1 MDTIQG
7 AYETKNLSNIGEFGV
22 KNIRKSTIT
31 FSTLL
36 MVSFLTP
43 STAFATSD
51 DDLDDFGFLE
61 SEVKKLFL
69 PLRMPKK
76 VQQSETDIVIIY
88 GPHGNGSG
96 FVVRDKK
103 RNRFLLVTAWHVMEQ
118 TLKKPEHMK
127 IEHETEEL
135 KIKEILTYSEKYDV
149 FIGVLEN
156 YTGRGLTFA
165 HSPNYNSN
173 EMYILG
179 FPHGR
184 FATHDGQG
192 IDLESTSYFKI
203 VTNTEKN
210 LKGGS
215 GSPILNNEGE
225 VIGIHQ
231 NGNSIHISGA
241 LKSEYF
247 KDLLFGTNTSKTEWE
262 QAGFVVIEKP
272 FKEAIKDIKI
282 PEYYEAL
289 YSPFSIEDN
298 LPRLKQ
304 IADNGS
310 PVAQLSLSLVL
321 DDIDN
326 PFRPEPSQEQI
337 KDAIRY
343 LKMAAIQGHD
353 EAIISLAERLYK
365 GDSIPQNKS
374 EAADWFRLI
383 IEEHDRHPYTPTA
396 MLNLAKM
403 LEEGDSIPQNKP
415 KAAQLYEQVIKIK
428 NDIFETA
435 IEARRRLA
443 KMLEKGDGIP
453 QDRQRARLLQKEAEE
468 EAQLEEHAQR
478 AAERIKARRKALSQE
493 EPKPAS
499 SSQNIECAESFG
511 SNAENKNSQ

>member
-1 MDTIQG
+1 MIWM
-7 AYETKNLSNIGEFGV
+7 F
-22 KNIRKSTIT
+22 
-31 FSTLL
+31 
-36 MVSFLTP
+36 
-43 STAFATSD
+43 
-51 DDLDDFGFLE
+51 FGFLE

-76 VQQSETDIVIIY
+76 VRQSKTNIVIIY
-88 GPHGNGSG
+88 DSQGQGSG

-156 YTGRGLTFA
+156 YKGRGLTLA
-165 HSPNYNSN
+165 HSPDYNSN

-192 IDLESTSYFKI
+192 IDLESTPYFKI

-247 KDLLFGTNTSKTEWE
+247 KDLLFGINTPQTEWE

-282 PEYYEAL
+282 PEYYEAFKRS
-289 YSPFSIEDN
+289 SPFSIKDN

-310 PVAQLSLSLVL
+310 PAAQLSLSLVL

-337 KDAIRY
+337 KDALRY

-353 EAIISLAERLYK
+353 EAIMSLAERLYK
-365 GDSIPQNKS
+365 EDSIPQNKS
-374 EAADWFRLI
+374 EAAYWFQLI
-383 IEEHDRHPYTPTA
+383 IDYHYRHKYTPTA

-403 LEEGDSIPQNKP
+403 LEEGDSIPQNKT
-415 KAAQLYEQVIKIK
+415 K
-428 NDIFETA
+428 
-435 IEARRRLA
+435 
-443 KMLEKGDGIP
+443 
-453 QDRQRARLLQKEAEE
+453 QK
-468 EAQLEEHAQR
+468 R
-478 AAERIKARRKALSQE
+478 Y
-493 EPKPAS
+493 
-499 SSQNIECAESFG
+499 
-511 SNAENKNSQ
+511 NSMNR

>member
-1 MDTIQG
+1 M
-7 AYETKNLSNIGEFGV
+7 
-22 KNIRKSTIT
+22 
-31 FSTLL
+31 
-36 MVSFLTP
+36 
-43 STAFATSD
+43 
-51 DDLDDFGFLE
+51 
-61 SEVKKLFL
+61 
-69 PLRMPKK
+69 
-76 VQQSETDIVIIY
+76 
-88 GPHGNGSG
+88 
-96 FVVRDKK
+96 
-103 RNRFLLVTAWHVMEQ
+103 
-118 TLKKPEHMK
+118 
-127 IEHETEEL
+127 
-135 KIKEILTYSEKYDV
+135 

-156 YTGRGLTFA
+156 YKGRGLTFA

-179 FPHGR
+179 FPHRR

-192 IDLESTSYFKI
+192 IDMESTPYFRV
-203 VTNTEKN
+203 VTDTEEN

-231 NGNSIHISGA
+231 YGNWIHISGA

-310 PVAQLSLSLVL
+310 PAAQLSLSLVL

-343 LKMAAIQGHD
+343 LNMAAIQGHD
-353 EAIISLAERLYK
+353 EAIMSLAERLYK

-374 EAADWFRLI
+374 EAAYWFRQI
-383 IEEHDRHPYTPTA
+383 IEYHYRHEYTPTA

-415 KAAQLYEQVIKIK
+415 EAAQLYEQVIKRGDPYPFII
-428 NDIFETA
+428 DTV
-435 IEARRRLA
+435 IEVKRRLA
-443 KMLEKGDGIP
+443 KMLEKGDGVP
-453 QDRQRARLLQKEAEE
+453 QDRQRARLLQKEAEKQQLETKQRDEADFQRLMERIRAEEEKERE
-468 EAQLEEHAQR
+468 EALRQG
-478 AAERIKARRKALSQE
+478 
-493 EPKPAS
+493 EPKSANG
-499 SSQNIECAESFG
+499 SQNIECSESF
-511 SNAENKNSQ
+511 SSDAEI

>member
-1 MDTIQG
+1 MKQRILNTG
-7 AYETKNLSNIGEFGV
+7 GV
-22 KNIRKSTIT
+22 GLKNIRKSAIV
-31 FSTLL
+31 FIILL

-51 DDLDDFGFLE
+51 DDLDDFVFLN
-61 SEVKKLFL
+61 SEIKKLFL
-69 PLRMPKK
+69 PLRMPEK
-76 VQQSETDIVIIY
+76 VRQSETDIVIIY
-88 GPHGNGSG
+88 DLHERGSG

-103 RNRFLLVTAWHVMEQ
+103 RNRFLLVTAWHVMVNR
-118 TLKKPEHMK
+118 LKNPKYMK
-127 IEHETEEL
+127 IKHETEEL

-156 YTGRGLTFA
+156 YKGRGLTLA
-165 HSPNYNSN
+165 NSPNYNSN
-173 EMYILG
+173 EMYMLG
-179 FPHGR
+179 FPNGR

-192 IDLESTSYFKI
+192 IDMESTPYFRV
-203 VTNTEKN
+203 VTDTEKN

-231 NGNSIHISGA
+231 YGDSIHISGA

-310 PVAQLSLSLVL
+310 PAAQLSLSLVL
-321 DDIDN
+321 DDINN
-326 PFRPEPSQEQI
+326 PLRPEPSQEQI

-343 LKMAAIQGHD
+343 LNMAAIQGHD
-353 EAIISLAERLYK
+353 EAIMSLAERLYK

-374 EAADWFRLI
+374 EAAYWFRLI
-383 IEEHDRHPYTPTA
+383 IEYHYRHKYTPTA

-415 KAAQLYEQVIKIK
+415 EAAQLYEQVIKIK
-428 NDIFETA
+428 NDIFETE

-443 KMLEKGDGIP
+443 KMLEKGDGVP
-453 QDRQRARLLQKEAEE
+453 QDRQRARSLQQEAEE
-468 EAQLEEHAQR
+468 EAQIEEHAQR
-478 AAERIKARRKALSQE
+478 ALERIEARRKALRQGES
-493 EPKPAS
+493 KSANG
-499 SSQNIECAESFG
+499 SQNIECSESF
-511 SNAENKNSQ
+511 SSDTEK